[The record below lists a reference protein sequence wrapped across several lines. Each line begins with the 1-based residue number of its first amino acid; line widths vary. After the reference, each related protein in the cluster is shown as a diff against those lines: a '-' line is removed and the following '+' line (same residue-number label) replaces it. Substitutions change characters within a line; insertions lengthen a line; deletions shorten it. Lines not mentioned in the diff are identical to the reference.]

1 MEVQDRISPQISS
14 ASVNLLQP
22 FVPELTPTN
31 LISSL
36 KEHQATQTTAPKLEK
51 PLTRQQVADFL
62 GVSLVTVSR
71 YLNTGKLRRIK
82 LTGRNVRIDAESFRK
97 LIGSNTGTEAEAI
110 EAK

>member
-1 MEVQDRISPQISS
+1 MEIQDRISPQIIA

-31 LISSL
+31 LIAAL

-51 PLTRQQVADFL
+51 PMTRQEVAKLL
-62 GVSLVTVSR
+62 GVSLLTVSR
-71 YLNTGKLRRIK
+71 YLNAGKLRRIQ
-82 LTGRNVRIDAESFRK
+82 LSGRSVRVDAASFRK
-97 LIGSNTGTEAEAI
+97 LIGCDTGTEAEAI

>member
-1 MEVQDRISPQISS
+1 MEIQDRISPQIIS

-31 LISSL
+31 LIAAL

-62 GVSLVTVSR
+62 GVSLVTVTR
-71 YLNTGKLRRIK
+71 YLNSGKLRRIK

-97 LIGSNTGTEAEAI
+97 LIGCETTEAGQEV
-110 EAK
+110 K

>member
-1 MEVQDRISPQISS
+1 
-14 ASVNLLQP
+14 VNLLQP

-31 LISSL
+31 LIAAL

-62 GVSLVTVSR
+62 GVSLVTVTR

-97 LIGSNTGTEAEAI
+97 LIGSDTGTEAEAI